1 MSWAFED
8 ELDDYAKTVLR
19 RLADSARLAPSI
31 WPLEVANAVLMGER
45 RNRIKGAAV
54 LEFALLLRGL
64 RVEIDYSGVD
74 QALDG
79 ILSLARIHSLS
90 AYDAAYLELAIRRG
104 AELATKD
111 KSLRRAAE
119 KSGVSIA
126 GRLR

>member
-1 MSWAFED
+1 
-8 ELDDYAKTVLR
+8 
-19 RLADSARLAPSI
+19 
-31 WPLEVANAVLMGER
+31 MGER